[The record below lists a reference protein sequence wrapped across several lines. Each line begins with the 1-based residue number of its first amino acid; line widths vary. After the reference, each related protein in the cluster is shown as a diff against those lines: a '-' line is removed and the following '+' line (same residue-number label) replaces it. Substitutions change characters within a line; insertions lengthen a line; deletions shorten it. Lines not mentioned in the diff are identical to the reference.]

1 MTDNVDFKHKDYE
14 DTLPDWE
21 AVDDVCSGSRK
32 FKLKA
37 FDKRYLP
44 KLNPTDPSEENK
56 ALNKGYLERAVLYPF
71 VGYTLKAL
79 VGMAFSKQPV
89 IELQPQLDYLLE
101 NADGEKVGLIQ
112 AMKATFRE
120 VAKAGRHLLW
130 MDIET
135 NGDGSQA
142 TNPRAFINR
151 VSARAFI
158 NWRNDM
164 YVIKETY
171 QEQGEF
177 SYELKD
183 QWRVLRLIDGV
194 YHVQLYRKGSDGF
207 NLVTDVVP
215 TDYNGNVYNEIPAVC
230 VGAQDNSLSVDE
242 PPLLE
247 LARISIAHFRDS
259 ADWQHSCFWA
269 GQPQATMSGLTET
282 WYQML
287 KDEYGATIG
296 VGGASVLPLPEGG
309 SFDYAQA
316 NPNTMPM
323 ESMAHHKELIVQMGG
338 RLIEKTTTNTKIE
351 AADNAHAEH
360 SVLSLM
366 TDNVESAYNTMLKFC
381 SQAMGANQDS
391 YIEMNKDFVSREMT
405 PEEMRQTVES
415 WMKGALPKSDM
426 IAKFQRFGEI
436 DPDRSLEE
444 VLDELETSSGI
455 AL

>member
-14 DTLPDWE
+14 DTFPDWD
-21 AVDDVCSGSRK
+21 AVDDVCSGARK

-37 FDKRYLP
+37 YVNGYLP
-44 KLNPTDPSEENK
+44 KLNPTDPSEQNA
-56 ALNKGYLERAVLYPF
+56 ALNKGYLDRAVLYPF
-71 VGYTLKAL
+71 VSYTLKAL
-79 VGMAFSKQPV
+79 TGMAFSKQPV
-89 IELQPQLDYLLE
+89 PTLSPQLEYLE
-101 NADGEKVGLIQ
+101 DNADGEGVGLIQ
-112 AMKATFRE
+112 AMKATFRA
-120 VAKAGRHLLW
+120 VAKSGRHLLW

-151 VSARAFI
+151 VSAKAFI

-171 QEQGEF
+171 QERGEF
-177 SYELKD
+177 SYEVKD
-183 QWRVLRLIDGV
+183 QWRVLRLIEGV
-194 YHVQLYRKGSDGF
+194 YHVQLYRKTDGGYSM
-207 NLVTDVVP
+207 VADVVP
-215 TDYNGNVYNEIPAVC
+215 TDYSGNTYDYIPAVC
-230 VGAQDNSLSVDE
+230 VGSQDNSLSVDE

-247 LARISIAHFRDS
+247 LTRISIAHFRDS

-269 GQPQATMSGLTET
+269 GQPQATMSGLTQA
-282 WYQML
+282 WYDML

-309 SFDYAQA
+309 AFSYEQA
-316 NPNTMPM
+316 TPNSMPM

-366 TDNVESAYNTMLKFC
+366 ADNVESAYNTMLMYC
-381 SQAMGANQDS
+381 SQAMGATKES
-391 YIEMNKDFVSREMT
+391 TIEMNKDFISRQMT

-426 IAKFQRFGEI
+426 IAKFQRYGEI
-436 DPDRSLEE
+436 DPERSYEE
-444 VLDELETSSGI
+444 ITDELETQSGMP
-455 AL
+455 L